1 MTTSEGANLFP
12 HPILFVGVYM
22 CVFVLNN
29 GLMYHILDTSS
40 RLKRLAAIFE
50 VQVVSVNLLEFLQ
63 IMELLVFT
71 MLECCVITL
80 KGLLNFIRES

>member
-22 CVFVLNN
+22 CVFVYN
-29 GLMYHILDTSS
+29 GLMYHVLNTSS